1 MKKRERGKGKKA
13 GWIYS
18 AVCVGMLLAVGT
30 GWLFLEGRCK
40 EIEKQT
46 QEIDAGAVLQ
56 KEERKEVLRREKGS
70 LKKKTDSVGGER
82 RSKDPTGETADGRGS
97 PRTFGN
103 GRYGRADPE

>member
-30 GWLFLEGRCK
+30 GWLFLESRCK

-56 KEERKEVLRREKGS
+56 KRREKGS
-70 LKKKTDSVGGER
+70 LKKKTDSVGGEKKKQKQRPDR
-82 RSKDPTGETADGRGS
+82 RNSRWKRKSARLWKWPLWKS
-97 PRTFGN
+97 
-103 GRYGRADPE
+103 

>member
-30 GWLFLEGRCK
+30 GWLFLESRCK

-56 KEERKEVLRREKGS
+56 KEERKEVLKRRQTLLEEKEEA
-70 LKKKTDSVGGER
+70 K
-82 RSKDPTGETADGRGS
+82 KDPTGETADGRGS

>member
-30 GWLFLEGRCK
+30 GWLFLESRCK

-56 KEERKEVLRREKGS
+56 KRREKGS
-70 LKKKTDSVGGER
+70 LKKKTDSVGGKR

>member
-1 MKKRERGKGKKA
+1 MKREKEEREKA

-30 GWLFLEGRCK
+30 GWLFLESRCK

-56 KEERKEVLRREKGS
+56 KEERRKS
-70 LKKKTDSVGGER
+70 
-82 RSKDPTGETADGRGS
+82 
-97 PRTFGN
+97 
-103 GRYGRADPE
+103 

>member
-30 GWLFLEGRCK
+30 GWLFLESRCK

-46 QEIDAGAVLQ
+46 QEIDAGAVF
-56 KEERKEVLRREKGS
+56 KKKRERKS
-70 LKKKTDSVGGER
+70 
-82 RSKDPTGETADGRGS
+82 
-97 PRTFGN
+97 
-103 GRYGRADPE
+103 

>member
-30 GWLFLEGRCK
+30 GWLFLESRCK

-46 QEIDAGAVLQ
+46 QEIDAGGCIT
-56 KEERKEVLRREKGS
+56 KKKRERKS
-70 LKKKTDSVGGER
+70 
-82 RSKDPTGETADGRGS
+82 
-97 PRTFGN
+97 
-103 GRYGRADPE
+103 

>member
-30 GWLFLEGRCK
+30 GWLFLESRCK

-56 KEERKEVLRREKGS
+56 KEER
-70 LKKKTDSVGGER
+70 KKTDSVGGER